1 MVMLTPARSVAN
13 RTRVSTV
20 PPFGMVILAIRKDSR
35 STKTS
40 STPTPRRMNI
50 PTKLSDVNGTPVNVK
65 QKNVVKLIAHTGI
78 NRNREIRV
86 LNRNSPKK
94 MTTPYPLKTLR
105 ATQLSPKDACDAEL
119 TSGRVLCSCVSTA
132 LTNVNVNEAMTSGIS
147 PVTERAVNNKTRRQS
162 RCPYGNKNNLSP
174 ISLSKAS

>member
-1 MVMLTPARSVAN
+1 
-13 RTRVSTV
+13 
-20 PPFGMVILAIRKDSR
+20 
-35 STKTS
+35 
-40 STPTPRRMNI
+40 
-50 PTKLSDVNGTPVNVK
+50 
-65 QKNVVKLIAHTGI
+65 
-78 NRNREIRV
+78 
-86 LNRNSPKK
+86 

-147 PVTERAVNNKTRRQS
+147 PVTDRAVNKTRRHTN
-162 RCPYGNKNNLSP
+162 CPYVNKKKLSP

>member
-1 MVMLTPARSVAN
+1 MLTPARSVAN

-65 QKNVVKLIAHTGI
+65 QKNVVTLIAHTEI

-105 ATQLSPKDACDAEL
+105 ATQLKPRDACDAEL

-147 PVTERAVNNKTRRQS
+147 PVTDRAVNKT
-162 RCPYGNKNNLSP
+162 
-174 ISLSKAS
+174 